1 MLFIKA
7 PREFF
12 VKVRKESGLSW
23 GKLAASIKVN
33 VRTIT
38 SWRVGESTVPASVIE
53 KWSKQFK
60 IPIPLH
66 ENVDLNEQRAKAA
79 SLGGFARLE
88 KYGNLG
94 TLEGRKRGGLH
105 AQQTHKQM
113 EHSPFVAREII
124 RPRRSVLLAELVGA
138 VLGDGSLTEYQLV
151 LYSNLISDR
160 EYSDFLSSLIE
171 RVFGIVP
178 SMTHHPSR
186 GVTRVL
192 CSSKNAVEYLQSIGL
207 GLGNKTRRQASVPS
221 WILKNRSYTN
231 ACMRGLIDTDGCVY
245 IDHHKAKDTHD
256 YESVCIAF
264 TNASEPLLDFV
275 FKAWKSLGFHPTRHG
290 RHVRLRRSDEVIKHA
305 KEVGFS
311 NPKHSRKIKVK

>member
-1 MLFIKA
+1 MLFQKA

-12 VKVRKESGLSW
+12 IAVRKESGLSW
-23 GKLAASIKVN
+23 GELAASIKVN

-38 SWRVGESTVPASVIE
+38 SWRVGETTVPASVIE

-60 IPIPLH
+60 IKTPLH

-79 SLGGFARLE
+79 SLGGFARFK
-88 KYGNLG
+88 KYGDLG
-94 TLEGRKRGGLH
+94 TSGGRKRGGLQ

-113 EHSPFVAREII
+113 EHSPFVARDIL
-124 RPRRSVLLAELVGA
+124 RPRRSELLAELVGA
-138 VLGDGSLTEYQLV
+138 ILGDGSLTKYQLV
-151 LYSNLISDR
+151 LYSNLITDR

-171 RVFGIVP
+171 KIFGVVP
-178 SMTHHPSR
+178 SMTHHPLS

-192 CSSKNAVEYLQSIGL
+192 CSSKNIVDYLQSIGL

-221 WILKNRSYTN
+221 WILKNRSYIH

-245 IDHHKAKDTHD
+245 IDHHKTKCGT

-264 TNASEPLLDFV
+264 TNASKPLLDFV
-275 FKAWKSLGFHPTRHG
+275 FEAWESLGFHPTRQG
-290 RHVRLRRSDEVIKHA
+290 RHVRLRRSDEVIRHA
-305 KEVGFS
+305 KEVGFN
-311 NPKHSRKIKVK
+311 NPKHFRKIKVK